1 MTKPT
6 ITIHDIA
13 TGEVIERPMNANEL
27 EQYKIDQA
35 ELESKTSTEAE
46 KLATREALL
55 TRLGISD
62 AEAKLLLG

>member
-6 ITIHDIA
+6 ITIHDIS

-35 ELESKTSTEAE
+35 DSKLKISTEAE
-46 KLATREALL
+46 KLAAREALL
-55 TRLGISD
+55 ARLNISE
-62 AEAKLLLG
+62 AEATLLLG